1 MRMMSRIFVWS
12 SVFVLLA
19 AVLACGLGVWF
30 VLPKSGNA
38 AVGILIEGRP
48 IRSHGSI
55 KQYLSNRAEQ
65 LSQRKVQLRVD
76 GKTLKPLTFQQL
88 GVRVDQENTL
98 RRAMEIGRTGGLLL
112 RLDQSIRARRGQV
125 DVPITWWIDEA
136 PLLELVE
143 RIKDDVDKP
152 GVAASYDF
160 ANKSTRPHKDGTYLD
175 AYGTIEALYELFSS
189 LVSQEGRVSEAAVAV
204 SDTPSTLDLVLMGV
218 PPQVTTS
225 FLANLDIS
233 QDVGH
238 FESRFG
244 YLGGQKNRAHN
255 IAHAASR
262 LDGVV
267 LMPGQVL
274 SFNQTVGHRTLEN
287 GFRTAA
293 EIFKG
298 EMVEGIGG
306 GSCQVASTLHAA
318 AYLAGLDVV
327 ERSPHSRPIGYM
339 GIGLDATVVDGLV
352 DLKLRNPFDFPVV
365 VHSRVDKGTIVF
377 ELLGKERPVRVTFRG
392 EVINTKDFERT
403 LREESNLQ
411 PGRAIRTQRGIKGY
425 TIRRVREIRY
435 ADGRVREEITK
446 DYYPPT
452 PEIYLVPPGTELEDL
467 PPLAGEENASAESS
481 ACDQPGEET
490 SGAEPGGPSADC
502 PKRLVV
508 ENGPA
513 ARKEPPRP
521 SHSVVIQR

>member
-1 MRMMSRIFVWS
+1 MRMMSRVVVWS
-12 SVFVLLA
+12 AILFLLA
-19 AVLACGLGVWF
+19 AVLACVMGVWF
-30 VLPKSGNA
+30 VLPKPGNV
-38 AVGILIEGRP
+38 AVGLLIEGRP
-48 IRSHGSI
+48 VSSHLSI
-55 KQYLSNRAEQ
+55 KQYVSNRVDQ
-65 LSQRKVQLRVD
+65 LSQQKVQLCVDGKPLKPQTFEQLGLRVD
-76 GKTLKPLTFQQL
+76 GET
-88 GVRVDQENTL
+88 TL
-98 RRAMEIGRTGGLLL
+98 RRAMGVGRTGGLML
-112 RLDQSIRARRGQV
+112 RLDQSVRARRGQV
-125 DVPITWWIDEA
+125 DVPIRWWIDEQ

-143 RIKDDVDKP
+143 RFKDDVDKP

-175 AYGTIEALYELFSS
+175 AYGTLEALYSLFSS
-189 LVSQEGRVSEAAVAV
+189 LVSQERNGSGAVIAV
-204 SDTPSTLDLVLMGV
+204 SDTPVTLDLALMGV

-244 YLGGQKNRAHN
+244 YLGEQKNRAHN

-274 SFNQTVGHRTLEN
+274 SFNQTVGNRTLEN

-298 EMVEGIGG
+298 EMVEGVGG

-377 ELLGKERPVRVTFRG
+377 ELLGKKRPVRVTFRG
-392 EVINTKDFERT
+392 DVTSTQDFKRM
-403 LREESNLQ
+403 LREESYVQ

-425 TIRRVREIRY
+425 TIKRVREIRY
-435 ADGRVREEITK
+435 ADGRVREEVTK

-452 PEIYLVPPGTELEDL
+452 PEIYLVPPGTEPEDL
-467 PPLAGEENASAESS
+467 PPLAGEESVAVEPSECDQSGTDSPDAES
-481 ACDQPGEET
+481 GE
-490 SGAEPGGPSADC
+490 PNADC
-502 PKRLVV
+502 SKRLVV
-508 ENGPA
+508 ENAPA

-521 SHSVVIQR
+521 SQSVVIRR